1 VGYLFRIQELIIKP
15 IFKLKLLTMKR
26 FLTIIALA
34 GTLAACNNSA
44 DSTAD
49 QKDSLDSLANEK
61 KEMIDSTADQRKDVI
76 DSTTEQKK
84 DVLDR
89 VDSATNK
96 Q

>member
-1 VGYLFRIQELIIKP
+1 
-15 IFKLKLLTMKR
+15 MKR

-44 DSTAD
+44 DSTAE
-49 QKDSLDSLANEK
+49 QKDSLDSLATEK
-61 KEMIDSTADQRKDVI
+61 KEAIDSTAEQRKDVV

-84 DVLDR
+84 ETLDK

-96 Q
+96 K

>member
-1 VGYLFRIQELIIKP
+1 
-15 IFKLKLLTMKR
+15 MKR

-49 QKDSLDSLANEK
+49 QKDSLDSLAGEK
-61 KEMIDSTADQRKDVI
+61 KEMIDSTAEQKKDVI

-84 DVLDR
+84 EAIDR

-96 Q
+96 K